1 MSLKMS
7 LGCISPAEDGPWCPL
22 NMVWKSLLSKLKL
35 KHITVQELFAA
46 LRCNSKKKKK
56 ERKEEKAG
64 CIVFVATQKCPF
76 SFYKPKPRERFV
88 GVFRKSADPQ
98 WGWIFQNPQDE
109 FSEVWLS
116 GNKKKK
122 EKMNL
127 PKARRHAVSPVLT
140 TRFYPGEQLLRD
152 LKQIRWTEDIM
163 RKPQTVGT
171 TAILMSTHLVQC
183 WINKMINRLV
193 NLDEINPQQF
203 LLIHFF
209 FGLIHQSKTAIYWF
223 LLL

>member
-46 LRCNSKKKKK
+46 LRCNSKKK
-56 ERKEEKAG
+56 RKEEKAG

-88 GVFRKSADPQ
+88 GEFLGNRLTHSE
-98 WGWIFQNPQDE
+98 DE
-109 FSEVWLS
+109 FFKTHRTNSQKS
-116 GNKKKK
+116 GCQAIKKKK

-163 RKPQTVGT
+163 WKPQTVGT
-171 TAILMSTHLVQC
+171 TVI
-183 WINKMINRLV
+183 
-193 NLDEINPQQF
+193 
-203 LLIHFF
+203 
-209 FGLIHQSKTAIYWF
+209 
-223 LLL
+223 

>member
-46 LRCNSKKKKK
+46 LRCNSKKK
-56 ERKEEKAG
+56 RKEEKAG

-122 EKMNL
+122 WKNEP
-127 PKARRHAVSPVLT
+127 PK
-140 TRFYPGEQLLRD
+140 
-152 LKQIRWTEDIM
+152 
-163 RKPQTVGT
+163 
-171 TAILMSTHLVQC
+171 
-183 WINKMINRLV
+183 
-193 NLDEINPQQF
+193 
-203 LLIHFF
+203 
-209 FGLIHQSKTAIYWF
+209 SKTACCEPGSHHKILSWRTTAERSETDQMNRRYNVKTSNCRNNCDIIVYTF
-223 LLL
+223 SSVLNQ